1 LRFSGMTPGER
12 AYLAPEFSP
21 PGHYWRMPPDTGH
34 ADLATLLEIDRLNYL
49 PDYILRKADL
59 CTMAHGL
66 EMRAPFL
73 DHRFYAAVLGLPD
86 AARFTTP
93 PKQLLAPA
101 LAPLADRAPFTR
113 KKRGFNPPLA
123 GWLEGDLAPRL
134 EGLGER
140 LHASTSGHLDA
151 TRVDAYVAA
160 WRNGGARLAEQVLQL
175 VLLDESLAQLAAL
188 AAEE

>member
-1 LRFSGMTPGER
+1 
-12 AYLAPEFSP
+12 
-21 PGHYWRMPPDTGH
+21 
-34 ADLATLLEIDRLNYL
+34 
-49 PDYILRKADL
+49 
-59 CTMAHGL
+59 MAHGL

-134 EGLGER
+134 AVSASGLPR
-140 LHASTSGHLDA
+140 ARRAISTPRASMPMSRPGA
-151 TRVDAYVAA
+151 T
-160 WRNGGARLAEQVLQL
+160 GGARLAEQILQL

-188 AAEE
+188 AAVD

>member
-1 LRFSGMTPGER
+1 
-12 AYLAPEFSP
+12 
-21 PGHYWRMPPDTGH
+21 
-34 ADLATLLEIDRLNYL
+34 
-49 PDYILRKADL
+49 
-59 CTMAHGL
+59 MAHGL

-86 AARFTTP
+86 EQRFTTP

-134 EGLGER
+134 EGLGAR
-140 LHASTSGHLDA
+140 LNATTAGHLDA
-151 TRVDAYVAA
+151 ARVDGYVAA
-160 WRNGGARLAEQVLQL
+160 WRTGGARLAEQILQL
-175 VLLDESLAQLAAL
+175 VLLDESLSQLAAL
-188 AAEE
+188 AAQD